1 MQDGQ
6 YKRGGLSCSGL
17 GDANDIVACDHLGDD
32 LFLDR
37 GGVGVAF
44 ACNGADE
51 GFGKA
56 ELSKCFL
63 Q

>member
-6 YKRGGLSCSGL
+6 YKRSGLSRSGL
-17 GDANDIVACDHLGDD
+17 GDANDIVTCDHLRND
-32 LFLDR
+32 LLLNG

-44 ACNGADE
+44 ACDSADE

>member
-6 YKRGGLSCSGL
+6 YKRCGLSGSGL
-17 GDANDIVACDHLGDD
+17 GNTDDIVACDHLGDD
-32 LFLDR
+32 LFLD
-37 GGVGVAF
+37 GSGVGVAF
-44 ACNGADE
+44 ACDGADE